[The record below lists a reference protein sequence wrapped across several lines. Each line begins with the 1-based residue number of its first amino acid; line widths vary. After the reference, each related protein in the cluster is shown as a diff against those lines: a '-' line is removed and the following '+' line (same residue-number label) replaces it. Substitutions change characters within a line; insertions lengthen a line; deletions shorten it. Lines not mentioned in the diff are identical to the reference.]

1 VSGRVLSGAAASAG
15 IARVTWTRA
24 VRSRALLG
32 AVLLAAI
39 PLAMAVIFRALG
51 ERHWRGVIEISH
63 ASAAVLAALVIAGPI
78 GEEFED
84 RTMTYL
90 WSRPLPR
97 WSVITGKL
105 VALAPLAALLMAGGL
120 VLALREAGGEPA
132 GATERA
138 ATALALGML
147 ARAAVAAAIATLVPR
162 QALALTIAYLF
173 FFDLPLAAIPARL
186 QVATIWFHEDAI
198 AGIELGEGATA
209 GVIGMLAI
217 AAIFLGIALW
227 RVRRIE

>member
-1 VSGRVLSGAAASAG
+1 VSGHVLSGVAASAA
-15 IARVTWTRA
+15 IARVTWIRA
-24 VRSRALLG
+24 VRSRAIYG
-32 AVLLAAI
+32 AILLALM
-39 PLAMAVIFRALG
+39 PLAMAVIFRGLG
-51 ERHWRGVIEISH
+51 ERHWRGVVEIGH
-63 ASAAVLAALVIAGPI
+63 ASAAVLAALVVAGPI

-97 WSVITGKL
+97 WSVIVGKL
-105 VALAPLAALLMAGGL
+105 VALAPLAALLVAGGMAI
-120 VLALREAGGEPA
+120 ALRESGGEPM
-132 GATERA
+132 GAIERV
-138 ATALALGML
+138 ALAMGLGML

-198 AGIELGEGATA
+198 AGLELDERTPA
-209 GVIGMLAI
+209 GVIGLCAI
-217 AAIFLGIALW
+217 AAFFLAVALW